1 MLLLVALLAVMAL
14 VTAACGSTSAKEQST
29 GDATGCLA
37 AGPALHAE
45 LARELDR

>member
-1 MLLLVALLAVMAL
+1 
-14 VTAACGSTSAKEQST
+14 VTVVTPT

-45 LARELDR
+45 LAAELDG